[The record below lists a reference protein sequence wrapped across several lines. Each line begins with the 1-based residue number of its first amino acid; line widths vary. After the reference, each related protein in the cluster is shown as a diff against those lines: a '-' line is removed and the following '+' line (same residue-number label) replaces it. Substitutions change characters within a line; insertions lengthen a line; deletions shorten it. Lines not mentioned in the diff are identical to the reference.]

1 MNDITRESFQNCD
14 TGDWVTAVF
23 VFEDS
28 SICTSLLKWAAKH
41 IENLRLVA
49 QGGLKALLAYTFNNA
64 FVTVLII
71 VAIVV
76 MEKWTHV
83 LIS

>member
-1 MNDITRESFQNCD
+1 MMQMFGRQGRLQYLHLT
-14 TGDWVTAVF
+14 V
-23 VFEDS
+23 
-28 SICTSLLKWAAKH
+28 AKH

-76 MEKWTHV
+76 LEK
-83 LIS
+83 